1 MEQGTHSAVPIAL
14 GSASSDTE
22 EGRAF
27 FQDRLGLYAKWVFI
41 FSGSFYALNLNTVH
55 LTLLVI
61 SYASA
66 EAACMAQESRRWR
79 AHWRSCPKGPES
91 LTT

>member
-1 MEQGTHSAVPIAL
+1 MAMMRGTVCVILLLVLPSP
-14 GSASSDTE
+14 SS
-22 EGRAF
+22 
-27 FQDRLGLYAKWVFI
+27 
-41 FSGSFYALNLNTVH
+41 NTGH

-61 SYASA
+61 PYTSA